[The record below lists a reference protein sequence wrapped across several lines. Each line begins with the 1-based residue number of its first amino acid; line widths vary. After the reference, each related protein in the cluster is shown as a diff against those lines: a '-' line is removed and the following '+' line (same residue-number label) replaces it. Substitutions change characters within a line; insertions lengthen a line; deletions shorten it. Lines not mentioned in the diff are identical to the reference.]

1 MKDCAGV
8 GVIPF
13 GCLEKHG
20 RHLPLATDNLI
31 AYGCC
36 KKAAELEKAVVLPT
50 SPFGLCSEVRH
61 TPGTVGLKATTM
73 MAILKDLCDEMAR
86 NGLKKIIIQNGH
98 GGNTALCRFFMRTL
112 LDERV
117 GYSVYFMPMTW
128 CDGQEIAFCRKFLGT
143 DCLPECGHAGIQE
156 TSDILYLRPDLV
168 RMDRVDVSETHRL
181 ERLKPLQDVR
191 LETSVDWYADYPAQ
205 IMGDPTRSTPE
216 MGEWMMTA
224 WANNLARAIRLVKE
238 DKMTPFL
245 LDDYYSR
252 SEMPRPYSS

>member
-1 MKDCAGV
+1 
-8 GVIPF
+8 
-13 GCLEKHG
+13 
-20 RHLPLATDNLI
+20 
-31 AYGCC
+31 
-36 KKAAELEKAVVLPT
+36 
-50 SPFGLCSEVRH
+50 
-61 TPGTVGLKATTM
+61 
-73 MAILKDLCDEMAR
+73 
-86 NGLKKIIIQNGH
+86 
-98 GGNTALCRFFMRTL
+98 
-112 LDERV
+112 
-117 GYSVYFMPMTW
+117 MPMTW